1 MKSDYTITMKHIINE
16 NIKRYVPH
24 ALNVGI
30 NLQNIELLCVTYSE
44 TRYIYAYTERSL
56 LLDINIE
63 KTNHFFYCQR
73 TNETCKTLFS
83 QLKYNSSCAVYLV

>member
-1 MKSDYTITMKHIINE
+1 MKSDYTMTMKHIINE

-56 LLDINIE
+56 LLDN
-63 KTNHFFYCQR
+63 KYRKDQS
-73 TNETCKTLFS
+73 LFS
-83 QLKYNSSCAVYLV
+83 LSKNQ